1 MKESWNN
8 EIKRKFE
15 DYQEPAPEGLW
26 EQIEARLDAEKDNQQ
41 KQHPQKVIKWY
52 KPAATAVAAACA
64 ILLAVTQLFKT
75 VPETTSLQMNADR
88 NTASHSNPIKE
99 TVKEDLHK
107 PLKETDIPTLLAQ
120 SAIKEPA
127 KSESKQTNV
136 PEEKAPNTSDVQE
149 NPKAE
154 NTTENNYKE
163 EKEIK
168 NSDTKDSRQDKRIR
182 QYPDNQLLA
191 INKIVPS
198 HKNRGLH
205 ISLSASKLPDQK
217 NSHDG
222 YGELMIGSKPTKI
235 PDNAVWGEDPMTD
248 ILLYNRNIATHT
260 KIKHKFPIRASVA
273 LKYDFNDRFG
283 IEGGLE
289 YTYLSSEMVSGSEN
303 YRYETEQQLHYLGL
317 SLKGSYS
324 IWRNKRWNLY
334 LSAGGAI
341 EKCVHG
347 EAETEYILANKK
359 ESSKSE
365 NISIDEPQWSVNA
378 SAGVQYNITDAVGIY
393 AEPGASYFFKN
404 NAPIENIYKDKPL
417 NFNMRFGVRFT
428 IK

>member
-15 DYQEPAPEGLW
+15 NYQEPAPEGLW
-26 EQIEARLDAEKDNQQ
+26 EQIEARLDAEKENHQ
-41 KQHPQKVIKWY
+41 KLHPQKVVKWY
-52 KPAATAVAAACA
+52 RPAAAAAAACA
-64 ILLAVTQLFKT
+64 VLLTVTQLFKT
-75 VPETTSLQMNADR
+75 DPQSPPLRQNAD
-88 NTASHSNPIKE
+88 NKTALHSNAIK
-99 TVKEDLHK
+99 TPDKAN
-107 PLKETDIPTLLAQ
+107 PLKSLKEADGPTLLAK
-120 SAIKEPA
+120 SKIKEPA
-127 KSESKQTNV
+127 KPENSKTNV
-136 PEEKAPNTSDVQE
+136 LPEQQGINTKDVQE
-149 NPKAE
+149 SPKAE
-154 NTTENNYKE
+154 NTDKDNCKE

-168 NSDTKDSRQDKRIR
+168 HNDTKDSKPDKRII
-182 QYPDNQLLA
+182 QHSDNKLLA
-191 INKIVPS
+191 VNKIVPAR
-198 HKNRGLH
+198 KNRGLH
-205 ISLSASKLPDQK
+205 ISLSASKLPDRK

-260 KIKHKFPIRASVA
+260 KIKHKFPIKAGVS

-334 LSAGGAI
+334 LSAGGGI

-347 EAETEYILANKK
+347 EAETEYILANRK

-404 NAPIENIYKDKPL
+404 NTPIENIYKDKPL

>member
-1 MKESWNN
+1 MKESWDN

-26 EQIEARLDAEKDNQQ
+26 EQIEARLDAEKENKQ

-52 KPAATAVAAACA
+52 KPIAATVAAACA
-64 ILLAVTQLFKT
+64 ILLSVTQLFKT
-75 VPETTSLQMNADR
+75 VPESTTLQLNSDHK
-88 NTASHSNPIKE
+88 TASHSIPIK
-99 TVKEDLHK
+99 TADKENLPQSQK
-107 PLKETDIPTLLAQ
+107 KTERPTLIVQ
-120 SAIKEPA
+120 SAIKKPA
-127 KSESKQTNV
+127 KPGSKQTNV
-136 PEEKAPNTSDVQE
+136 PEEKAPNILEVQE
-149 NPKAE
+149 RLKAE
-154 NTTENNYKE
+154 NAIENNYKE

-168 NSDTKDSRQDKRIR
+168 NSDIKESRQDARTR
-182 QYPDNQLLA
+182 QYSDNKLLA
-191 INKIVPS
+191 INKIAPS
-198 HKNRGLH
+198 RKNKGLH

-222 YGELMIGSKPTKI
+222 YGELMTGSKPAKI
-235 PDNAVWGEDPMTD
+235 PDNAVLGEDPMTD

-260 KIKHKFPIRASVA
+260 QIKHKFPIRAGVA
-273 LKYDFNDRFG
+273 LKYDFNNRFG

-289 YTYLSSEMVSGSEN
+289 YTYLSSEMVSGSEY

-347 EAETEYILANKK
+347 ETETEYILTNKK

-365 NISIDEPQWSVNA
+365 DISIDEPQWSVNA

-393 AEPGASYFFKN
+393 AEPGASYFFKS